1 MAGRYA
7 GLGCGAVPMTN
18 LPSCSVVDML
28 IRLLEEAAQADA
40 KARRRGQEPPNED
53 GEGKCPGEKEDRS

>member
-1 MAGRYA
+1 
-7 GLGCGAVPMTN
+7 MTN
-18 LPSCSVVDML
+18 LPSCPVVDTL